1 MMRTTPWRRTTLQL
15 RQIFLRTTLQLRQI
29 FLTDAPTFM
38 IKLRVLQ
45 AQDTALACWLSLLT
59 PVIPEIGLA
68 H

>member
-1 MMRTTPWRRTTLQL
+1 MMRTTPWR
-15 RQIFLRTTLQLRQI
+15 RTTLQLRQI

-45 AQDTALACWLSLLT
+45 AQDIALACWLSLLT

>member
-15 RQIFLRTTLQLRQI
+15 RQIFLMRQI